1 MANNRDAVMNLIAF
15 HSVFD
20 FAARTA
26 TLQSSSGLFFWPPIP
41 YHFMLSLTI
50 RRPSRLHSNYIHI
63 FINFCATESDVRP
76 WASKWEKGQ
85 PHMEL

>member
-26 TLQSSSGLFFWPPIP
+26 MLQSSSGLFFWPPIP
-41 YHFMLSLTI
+41 YHFYAFAYNSKAIKTTLE
-50 RRPSRLHSNYIHI
+50 LHTYLYQFLCH
-63 FINFCATESDVRP
+63 
-76 WASKWEKGQ
+76 
-85 PHMEL
+85 